1 MGPEA
6 CFSRVV
12 ETPAGLDGSEQRHP
26 VDPMKPKPGS
36 GNNNQAVKGPTPLP
50 HRRQS
55 RIGVRKASKRQ
66 GQKTAGTGTGSGRQS
81 QTAETPPVVKSAEH
95 WRREARTATEPLVFD
110 TAVSRLEPWFKDAN
124 AAGAFR
130 ETLFEGWQPE
140 LVGFYLEVMLRYAQ
154 VRKVLDGRHSIR
166 GRMLR

>member
-1 MGPEA
+1 
-6 CFSRVV
+6 V
-12 ETPAGLDGSEQRHP
+12 
-26 VDPMKPKPGS
+26 
-36 GNNNQAVKGPTPLP
+36 
-50 HRRQS
+50 
-55 RIGVRKASKRQ
+55 I
-66 GQKTAGTGTGSGRQS
+66 
-81 QTAETPPVVKSAEH
+81 KSAEH